1 MPINEQYKSFIIDKT
16 VLEGGEFESGY
27 YLRVVQSDNH
37 SKVISNINIQTYF
50 IDNTPSIDIKSFL
63 ADPENNITIILRHV
77 AVGGLFTEEEISPND
92 LTYSKT
98 TLTKSDAV
106 ECEGKYENRKII
118 ILSYGIN
125 VGNQAYAS
133 TSISFVLDYKRPISI
148 EPTYTDNNILYL
160 NGEET
165 WGYDAS
171 LIDFESVK
179 VNYNDGTYYVD
190 NQPNVRI
197 QKYEVIHSSQ
207 DIFNS
212 YGVIEQEEGK
222 NLFMSYIAYNNEL
235 VNEAHS
241 VELIYEY
248 PLNILPDTIA
258 SLEFTEE
265 PNSIVKA
272 HRLNDYK
279 EQFELTA
286 TDASGAEHVV
296 MFDFLWGNDYLLQD
310 LTSVQV
316 VVGGETY
323 EVPYTKS
330 LTAAEIDTV
339 YLLDQFKSTYE
350 LEESFDFS
358 ELRFEVAYKGT
369 NYRTVSTFWGGN
381 DGFTM
386 SFEGLSNEED
396 FNGTSSLQDLG
407 IDLNDSGKYMTIS
420 VSSSIAAQPFT
431 VTNVINILQVTDI
444 IRLEIKTPYTDY
456 KVGDKFLKEEDTTQ
470 VTITYINENDETKQ
484 LTVKLNSGYSKI
496 VVEPSKDEKF
506 FKVEMNKKIRVTNT
520 ISSAFAEYLINV
532 SAKVTSDDTAIL
544 NCYVEYYD
552 EYEAP
557 NGETYKPADEKGLL
571 VIFTEEGE
579 AIGWIEKINNKD
591 INAKVV
597 LFDNYLPEIDGS
609 SNIEITYPYYG
620 SNTPE
625 DINNCHFGV
634 LFGANNAKNRLFL
647 SGNPN
652 VGNADWHSSEPN
664 YTDYEVVG
672 IKSNGNFTYFSDAS
686 VMYYGETD
694 NDIVG
699 YEVVS
704 NDKLLVL
711 KNESDKEKTVYF
723 RNPTVVKALNAAGQ
737 EELGISGESLY
748 QEEFSLTKG
757 NNSVAGVSPK
767 TIVNFNGD
775 TLFLD
780 KNNQIVGLDVAGII
794 GDNQRY
800 ANTRSKYIDGLLQK
814 VDLSDSILWTNNS
827 YLFLTIKDIG
837 LLATNF
843 KTYNSDTKQYEWF
856 LLTSENPTTFLEKDN
871 VIYFAN
877 DKGRLFRYNKNY
889 EDVKKI
895 YSDLTLNYSSE
906 NGYLV
911 VSDSVI
917 KEILD
922 TKYIDDY
929 GNEKYWDFY
938 FKPLTHEND
947 DYKEKIFYHVA
958 YMSNLSSDE
967 NAEIYIDNE
976 NNCMCVKES
985 SLALTEN
992 TVYCLNSYF
1001 DGRQETSAIA
1011 YSGNPSIAFG
1021 RKIKVEQLVF
1031 DGDTTYFEKYKMY
1044 QLINEEWHEIDL
1056 GLLQAAELCCCVETN
1071 EVYVAGLYDRKS
1083 QTPYDEANYLV
1094 LSNSEG
1100 KIVKLV
1106 QYGDQEANQLFKAE
1120 LRSYRNVE
1128 AFYITAP
1135 FVLGG
1140 LDLYKTV
1147 YSYTIT
1153 NDTGIPSELEV
1164 AYASNKLPLVEM
1176 KKMSYISLTKENMG
1190 INLGNLNFA
1199 KIDLDKT
1206 VVPRTYTMHRVLPRQ
1221 KFMCFA
1227 FRNYNNT
1234 NAVLSSMSVTYTV
1247 PFPSYGGD

>member
-1 MPINEQYKSFIIDKT
+1 MAIDDGFTPIIPT
-16 VLEGGEFESGY
+16 EGVEDYTE
-27 YLRVVQSDNH
+27 LRAVNSDDF
-37 SKVISNINIQTYF
+37 SVVISNINISTKFTNSTSTINLKNYF
-50 IDNTPSIDIKSFL
+50 SDPNSGISFIVRSRVSGVVTTRTVSV
-63 ADPENNITIILRHV
+63 DE
-77 AVGGLFTEEEISPND
+77 
-92 LTYSKT
+92 LTFSKNEL
-98 TLTKSDAV
+98 TLDDAIY
-106 ECEGKYENRKII
+106 CEGKYENRKII
-118 ILSYGIN
+118 NVSLSSSYL
-125 VGNQAYAS
+125 S

-148 EPTYTDNNILYL
+148 EPTFTDSNVLYL
-160 NGEET
+160 NGEEY
-165 WGYDAS
+165 WFYNKELVEVS
-171 LIDFESVK
+171 SIK
-179 VNYNDGTYYVD
+179 VNYNDGTNLVHQNPQFSIYKVKE
-190 NQPNVRI
+190 PA
-197 QKYEVIHSSQ
+197 SPS
-207 DIFNS
+207 DIIFGGDS
-212 YGVIEQEEGK
+212 IPQEEGAT
-222 NLFMSYIAYNNEL
+222 LFIQYPETNSFVTFQDGEHQVSL
-235 VNEAHS
+235 
-241 VELIYEY
+241 LYEY
-248 PLNILPDTIA
+248 ELNIVPDTIV

-265 PNSIVKA
+265 PTALVKA
-272 HRLNDYK
+272 HKLNDYK

-286 TDASGAEHVV
+286 TDASGTEHVV
-296 MFDFLWGNDYLLQD
+296 MFDFLSGENYLLQD
-310 LTSVQV
+310 LTNVQV
-316 VVGGETY
+316 VIGGETY
-323 EVPYTKS
+323 VVPYTKS
-330 LTAAEIDTV
+330 LTAAEIDSV
-339 YLLDQFKSTYE
+339 SLLSQFKTTYE
-350 LEESFDFS
+350 LEEPFDFS
-358 ELRFEVAYKGT
+358 EVQYEVKYKGT
-369 NYRTVSTFWGGN
+369 DYKTISTFWGGS

-386 SFEGLSNEED
+386 SFEGLSDESD
-396 FNGTSSLQDLG
+396 FNGTSNLLDLG
-407 IDLNDSGKYMTIS
+407 ITLNDSGESMSIS
-420 VSSSIAAQPFT
+420 VSSSIAAEPFT
-431 VTNVINILQVTDI
+431 VTSVIYILKVKDI

-456 KVGDKFLKEEDTTQ
+456 KVGDKFLKDEDTTQ
-470 VTITYINENDETKQ
+470 VTIVYTNENDEINQ
-484 LTVKLNSGYSKI
+484 RTVNLNSGYSKI
-496 VVEPSKDEKF
+496 SVEPSKDEKF
-506 FKVEMNKKIRVTNT
+506 FKVEMNKKVRVSST
-520 ISSAFAEYLINV
+520 ISSAYAEYLINV
-532 SAKVTSDDTAIL
+532 SAKASSDDTTIL

-552 EYEAP
+552 QYEAP
-557 NGETYKPADEKGLL
+557 DGNVYKPSDRKGLL

-579 AIGWIEKINNKD
+579 AIGWIEKINNKNV
-591 INAKVV
+591 NAKVV
-597 LFDNYLPEIDGS
+597 LFDNYLPEIEGS
-609 SNIEITYPYYG
+609 SNVEITYPYYG

-652 VGNADWHSSEPN
+652 IGNADWHSSEPN
-664 YTDYEVVG
+664 YTDYEEVG

-686 VMYYGETD
+686 IMYYGETD
-694 NDIVG
+694 NDIIG

-737 EELGISGESLY
+737 EELGLSGESLY

-775 TLFLD
+775 TLFLE
-780 KNNQIVGLDVAGII
+780 KNKQIVGLDVAGII

-827 YLFLTIKDIG
+827 YLFLTIKDVG
-837 LLATNF
+837 LLVTNF
-843 KTYNSDTKQYEWF
+843 KTYDHDTRQYEWF
-856 LLTSENPTTFLEKDN
+856 LLTSENPTTFLEKDD

-911 VSDSVI
+911 VSDNVI

-929 GNEKYWDFY
+929 GDEKYWNFY

-958 YMSNLSSDE
+958 FMSNLSSDE
-967 NAEIYIDNE
+967 KADIYIDNE
-976 NNCMCVKES
+976 NGCLCVKDS
-985 SLALTEN
+985 SLVLTEN
-992 TVYCLNSYF
+992 TIYCLNSYF
-1001 DGRQETSAIA
+1001 DGRQETSGIA
-1011 YSGNPSIAFG
+1011 YSGSPSISFG

-1044 QLINEEWHEIDL
+1044 QLIDNEWEEIDL
-1056 GLLQAAELCCCVETN
+1056 ELLQAAELCCCVETN
-1071 EVYVAGLYDRKS
+1071 EVYVAGFYDRKA
-1083 QTPYDEANYLV
+1083 QTPYGEANYLV

-1100 KIVKLV
+1100 KVVKLV
-1106 QYGDQEANQLFKAE
+1106 QYGDQEINQIFKAE

-1135 FVLGG
+1135 FIFGS
-1140 LDLYKTV
+1140 LDSYKTV

-1176 KKMSYISLTKENMG
+1176 KKMSYISLTKESLG
-1190 INLGNLNFA
+1190 INLGDLNFS

-1206 VVPRTYTMHRVLPRQ
+1206 VVPRTYTRHRVLPRQ

-1234 NAVLSSMSVTYTV
+1234 NAVLSSMSVTYAV